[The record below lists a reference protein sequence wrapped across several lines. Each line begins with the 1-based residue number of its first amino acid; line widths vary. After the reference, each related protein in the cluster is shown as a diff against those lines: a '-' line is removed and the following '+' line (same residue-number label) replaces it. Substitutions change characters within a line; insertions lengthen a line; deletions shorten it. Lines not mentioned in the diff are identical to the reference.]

1 MNTAD
6 SYDSSSNE
14 AILAQE
20 SRMVSQFGSADH
32 LKIGIRQVQK
42 SHNSQEKVPDEDR
55 WEAEVDELLQ
65 STHSTSRVSNSQ
77 AEFDSEDASGASG
90 ESSESESSLATSEA
104 SKAIKTDSTVMQDH
118 IDTMSNSS
126 SDSAGADLS

>member
-14 AILAQE
+14 PILVHE
-20 SRMVSQFGSADH
+20 SGRVSQFDSVDH
-32 LKIGIRQVQK
+32 LKIGIQQVQK
-42 SHNSQEKVPDEDR
+42 SHNSQEKVPQEER
-55 WEAEVDELLQ
+55 WEAEIDELLQ

-104 SKAIKTDSTVMQDH
+104 SKAIKTDSTVMQDD
-118 IDTMSNSS
+118 IDTMSNNS
-126 SDSAGADLS
+126 SDSNGALLI

>member
-6 SYDSSSNE
+6 SYDSSSNG
-14 AILAQE
+14 AIPAQE
-20 SRMVSQFGSADH
+20 SGMVSQFDSAGH

-42 SHNSQEKVPDEDR
+42 SQNSQEKVPEEER
-55 WEAEVDELLQ
+55 WEAEIDELLQ

-90 ESSESESSLATSEA
+90 ESSEIESSLATSEA
-104 SKAIKTDSTVMQDH
+104 SKAIKTDSTVMQDD
-118 IDTMSNSS
+118 IDTMSNNSG
-126 SDSAGADLS
+126 DSAGANLL